1 MALTKV
7 IGKGVGN
14 LDELGIGETSPLG
27 KLHVKSA
34 DSGATADSG
43 ADELVV
49 EGSGSSGITILSGA
63 SSTGSIY
70 FGDSGLN
77 YDGYIAYSQN
87 NRKMSFGTAGGSRAF
102 IDSSGSLFVGRSS
115 QVTNGGVGAVHN
127 FEQVGDAQWAIT
139 THGAQTNNYGL
150 SVYYATAHDGTG
162 NHFLYCT
169 DTGANRLRIRSDG
182 DVQNHD
188 NAYGSTSDERIK
200 QDIKDANSQ
209 WDDIKALKVR
219 NFKKKDD
226 VRQYGDKAWEQ
237 IGVVAQ
243 ELEAAG
249 MTKLITESSPD
260 EHDIKS
266 SAEFGTLNED
276 GTIKEVKAKV
286 KDVKYSV
293 LYMKAVK
300 ALQEAM
306 ARIETL
312 ETKVAALEAK

>member
-43 ADELVV
+43 ADELVL
-49 EGSGSSGITILSGA
+49 EGSGHSGLTILSGA

-77 YDGYIAYSQN
+77 YDGYIAYSQS

-115 QVTNGGVGAVHN
+115 QVTNGGVGAVHH
-127 FEQVGDAQWAIT
+127 FEQVGDAQWAVT
-139 THGAQTNNYGL
+139 THGDQTNNYGH

-209 WDDIKALKVR
+209 WDDIKAVKVR

-249 MTKLITESSPD
+249 MTKLITEAPPD

-306 ARIETL
+306 IRIETL

>member
-14 LDELGIGETSPLG
+14 LDELGIGETTPLG

-77 YDGYIAYSQN
+77 YDGYIAYSQS
-87 NRKMSFGTAGGSRAF
+87 NRKMSFGTAGGSRGF
-102 IDSSGSLFVGRSS
+102 FDSSGSLFVGRSS
-115 QVTNGGVGAVHN
+115 QVTNGGVGAVHH
-127 FEQVGDAQWAIT
+127 FEQVGDAQWAVT
-139 THGAQTNNYGL
+139 THGAQTNNYGH

-209 WDDIKALKVR
+209 WDDIKAVKVR

-249 MTKLITESSPD
+249 MTKLITEAPPD

-306 ARIETL
+306 IRIETL
-312 ETKVAALEAK
+312 ETKVKALEAK

>member
-1 MALTKV
+1 MNQVLEKQHLQV
-7 IGKGVGN
+7 SSI
-14 LDELGIGETSPLG
+14 
-27 KLHVKSA
+27 KSA

-77 YDGYIAYSQN
+77 YDGYIAYSQS
-87 NRKMSFGTAGGSRAF
+87 NRKMSFGTAGGSRGF
-102 IDSSGSLFVGRSS
+102 FDSSGSLFVGRSS
-115 QVTNGGVGAVHN
+115 QVTNGGVGAVHH
-127 FEQVGDAQWAIT
+127 FEQVGDAQWAVT
-139 THGAQTNNYGL
+139 THGAQTNNYGH

-209 WDDIKALKVR
+209 WDDIKAVKVR

-249 MTKLITESSPD
+249 MTKLITEAPPD

-306 ARIETL
+306 IRIETL
-312 ETKVAALEAK
+312 ETKVKALEAK